1 MATKKTTT
9 AVKKVTAQKPSDKKP
24 TKPKSLLPVVVVE
37 TKQTQ
42 LAVIEPK
49 QTTEETVMGV
59 WIKKLSVTKQR
70 MEKLN
75 DIHKNILGELLK
87 EAFVVYSEAVKTD
100 LGEDFFAALRYELYD
115 KKIKIQKNTPN
126 ASLVIRYICGG
137 EVSNKTI
144 SEYAKVLENAVHN
157 KIKSGQFV
165 EWLQRKTMTRVIQDQ
180 RAIDKNV
187 DTRSEKMARARL
199 VVMRLIE
206 ARETKPLHSWKT
218 KEWDAQQQISEN
230 GLWIGIGNATRAL
243 DGSKQL
249 NANMN
254 LVMMLPLNMEMEKRI
269 LNVYAETIVDDVEY
283 WEKQIRK
290 LEEKVWGEE
299 LWEKLVSIGDEDS

>member
-1 MATKKTTT
+1 MATKKKTI
-9 AVKKVTAQKPSDKKP
+9 AVKKVTVLKPTVKKP
-24 TKPKSLLPVVVVE
+24 TKPKSSLPVVVAKP
-37 TKQTQ
+37 KQPQ
-42 LAVIEPK
+42 LAVLEPI
-49 QTTEETVMGV
+49 QTTDETVMSE

-75 DIHKNILGELLK
+75 DIYKNILGELLK
-87 EAFVVYSEAVKTD
+87 EAYVVYSEAVKTD

-126 ASLVIRYICGG
+126 ASLVIRYICSS

-144 SEYAKVLENAVHN
+144 SEYAKVLENAAHN
-157 KIKSGQFV
+157 KIKSAKFV
-165 EWLQRKTMTRVIQDQ
+165 EWLQHKTMTRVIADQ
-180 RAIDKNV
+180 RAIANNK
-187 DTRSEKMARARL
+187 DTRTEKMARARL
-199 VVMRLIE
+199 VIMRLIE

-218 KEWDAQQQISEN
+218 KEWNAQQQISEN

-243 DGSKQL
+243 DGSRQL

-283 WEKQIRK
+283 WEKQISK
-290 LEEKVWGEE
+290 LEETVWANE
-299 LWEKLVSIGDEDS
+299 LWEQLVSVGSEES